1 MVRKNM
7 MAVNGV
13 WVPDPDGL
21 EVTYSVLDKYAKRNM
36 SAQLSRKIAGKKL
49 EICLELGLHARA
61 GGVYRLVEPAG

>member
-36 SAQLSRKIAGKKL
+36 VRPAKPEDRREKT